1 MDDGLCCGSKYFQQK
16 LAELEKRFPFGSKKK
31 QNFVFTGLQIS
42 QKEDYSIHVD
52 QEQYVKDI
60 NPICIGK
67 TRRHQHDEPV
77 SEEERQALRAV
88 IGSLQYASTNT
99 RPDLGSRLG
108 WLQSQINR
116 AKVSTL
122 IDANRVLHEAKEHAK
137 VRLIIHPI
145 PIDDLR
151 FVAFS
156 DASFASEKCHDSH
169 QGLII
174 MAAHKRIGENRSSV
188 VNPIIWHSRKIQK
201 VAVSTFSA
209 EAMALAGAVDSLS
222 WVRLFWAWLRNTSCP
237 WKNADELL
245 PQLPPAFSAIP
256 QTATEDKIPSAQELE
271 PFLQKLP
278 KENSAIITTDCKSLY
293 DLVSRTATPAC
304 QEIRTVLQAKLI
316 KEHLQNGIQIRW
328 VPSGAQIAD
337 ALTKIMDSTVL
348 RECLKVGQYSLHDE
362 TEILRSRAD
371 SRTRVKWLHH
381 QQET

>member
-1 MDDGLCCGSKYFQQK
+1 MEGLTRHTFGLLNSKKLWKQLGFLQCPFDPCLFVLTLHGETHGMIGVHVDDGLCCGSKYFQQK

-31 QNFVFTGLQIS
+31 QNFIFTGLQIS

-67 TRRHQHDEPV
+67 TRRQQHDEPV

-169 QGLII
+169 QGMII

-201 VAVSTFSA
+201 GCSKHVVS
-209 EAMALAGAVDSLS
+209 
-222 WVRLFWAWLRNTSCP
+222 
-237 WKNADELL
+237 
-245 PQLPPAFSAIP
+245 
-256 QTATEDKIPSAQELE
+256 
-271 PFLQKLP
+271 
-278 KENSAIITTDCKSLY
+278 
-293 DLVSRTATPAC
+293 
-304 QEIRTVLQAKLI
+304 
-316 KEHLQNGIQIRW
+316 
-328 VPSGAQIAD
+328 
-337 ALTKIMDSTVL
+337 
-348 RECLKVGQYSLHDE
+348 
-362 TEILRSRAD
+362 
-371 SRTRVKWLHH
+371 
-381 QQET
+381 